1 MADGKKK
8 NNNNNN
14 LWLGKK
20 NLIKLNLGSF
30 LGRFDKNPV
39 DLTLFSKSVGISVD
53 PSKIQ

>member
-8 NNNNNN
+8 KNNNNN

-20 NLIKLNLGSF
+20 NLLKLNLGSF

-39 DLTLFSKSVGISVD
+39 DFTLFSKSVGISVD